1 MKIEDIIELFYSIN
15 NKFTAVE
22 KRSMRLTSG
31 ISLTVHEVHTIDLIG
46 RNSPINITKLAKL
59 QGITKGAVSQMVT
72 KLCEKQLVVKK
83 PSPETENEVVL
94 YLSTLGQ
101 SHFKAHN
108 NHHKEEYALLSTY
121 MEQLS
126 PRDTEILIKMLKALD
141 NFLDNKL

>member
-1 MKIEDIIELFYSIN
+1 LRIEDVIELFYSIN
-15 NKFTAVE
+15 HKFTAIE
-22 KRSMRLTSG
+22 KKSMHFTSG

-46 RNSPINITKLAKL
+46 RNNNINITKLAKL

-72 KLCEKQLVVKK
+72 KLCEKQLVIKK

-94 YLSTLGQ
+94 HLSPLGQ
-101 SHFKAHN
+101 LHFKEHD
-108 NHHKEEYALLSTY
+108 NHHREEYALLSTY

-126 PRDTEILIKMLKALD
+126 QKDTEILIKMLKAFD